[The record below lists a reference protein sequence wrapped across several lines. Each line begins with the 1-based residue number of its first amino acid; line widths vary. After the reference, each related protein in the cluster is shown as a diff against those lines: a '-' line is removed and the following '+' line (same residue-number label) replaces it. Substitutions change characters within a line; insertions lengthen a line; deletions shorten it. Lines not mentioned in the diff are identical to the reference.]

1 MFYLSYYLFTQ
12 VNTAHTFVPIL
23 NTDISSSQINTNL
36 IQTIQVNSRNDCVNS
51 CKKLT
56 NCVLIWFKT
65 NQCNLYNAL
74 NEAYFQSVSNLN
86 QDVYLFKRLIDDST
100 SINSHL
106 QYYWPFN
113 NGLTDIV
120 SNFNILKVVNGNFTT
135 DRLNRN
141 LSAMKLS
148 YGYLQL
154 PAGNYISGDFTIST
168 WIKVTEY
175 YAVMRLLEF
184 SDPNLYYLIRILITD
199 ETTNSSFFR
208 IVGLGGA
215 NPARVYSSIPLK
227 LDKWQ
232 HFVVTSNSSFASIY
246 INGELVGS
254 GISVPAY
261 SITYTNSFIGKYC
274 GDSPIYASFEI
285 DDFKIFNISLN
296 QQQVIKVL
304 NSIY

>member
-1 MFYLSYYLFTQ
+1 
-12 VNTAHTFVPIL
+12 
-23 NTDISSSQINTNL
+23 
-36 IQTIQVNSRNDCVNS
+36 
-51 CKKLT
+51 
-56 NCVLIWFKT
+56 
-65 NQCNLYNAL
+65 
-74 NEAYFQSVSNLN
+74 
-86 QDVYLFKRLIDDST
+86 
-100 SINSHL
+100 
-106 QYYWPFN
+106 
-113 NGLTDIV
+113 
-120 SNFNILKVVNGNFTT
+120 
-135 DRLNRN
+135 
-141 LSAMKLS
+141 MKLS

-168 WIKVTEY
+168 WIKLTTY

-208 IVGLGGA
+208 IVGQGGA

-232 HFVVTSNSSFASIY
+232 HFVLTSNSSFASIY

-274 GDSPIYASFEI
+274 GDYPVYASFEI